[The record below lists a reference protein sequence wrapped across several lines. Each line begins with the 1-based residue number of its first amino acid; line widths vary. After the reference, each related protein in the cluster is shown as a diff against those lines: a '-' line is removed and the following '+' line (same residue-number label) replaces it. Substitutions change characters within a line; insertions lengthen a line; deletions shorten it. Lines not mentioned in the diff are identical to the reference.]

1 MPGPKPIEIKLN
13 KEEKNALTKLDKGHN
28 TGQQIA
34 LRARIVL
41 AAGEG
46 KNNSQIVSELGVS
59 MNTVRLWRSRWS
71 LFQPVPL
78 TELSAQERLE
88 DLPRP
93 GAPVR
98 ITADQRCQIE
108 KLACEKPEKSGRPIS
123 QWTNREIADELM
135 KQEIVEKISARHAGR
150 LLKRRGYK
158 AASDPLLADPRG

>member
-1 MPGPKPIEIKLN
+1 MPGPKPIDLKLN
-13 KEEKNALTKLDKGHN
+13 KEEKNALEKLDKGHN

-34 LRARIVL
+34 QRARIVI

-78 TELSAQERLE
+78 TALSAQERLE

-123 QWTNREIADELM
+123 HWTHREIADEL
-135 KQEIVEKISARHAGR
+135 KAQGIVEEISPRHAGR
-150 LLKRRGYK
+150 LLKKRRI
-158 AASDPLLADPRG
+158 SSRT